1 MLLKHQSQKLYSR
14 QPRSATLG
22 QGVAAIAATVVVV
35 VVVVVDSHIF
45 GPDDLLKFWVGIFL
59 FFLASH
65 SIQLFGFA
73 N

>member
-1 MLLKHQSQKLYSR
+1 MLLKHQSQKLNSR

-22 QGVAAIAATVVVV
+22 QGVAAIAAAAVV